1 MMDPHDIRRVWS
13 NENDVMLT
21 EDRPLFF
28 GESGACV
35 DRIEA
40 ASVVILPLC
49 YEHAVSYGTG
59 TREGPLHLLEASAQL
74 EVMDEETFRDWR
86 DIGIF
91 TVEPLWPDPENPERA
106 VEEMYSSAL
115 TVLQQGKRLLCLG
128 GDHAVSIGP
137 IRAASEMYPD
147 IGVLQIDAH
156 LDLRN
161 TWNGSP
167 LNHACVMRRVV
178 EDMKLPTVQ
187 VGIRSV
193 SPEEHRFVLEKG
205 LRPIYAAGIDPFD
218 DSWMDEAIDRLPEHV
233 YVTIDLDG
241 LDPSVMPGVGTPEPG
256 GLSYRQILALLRR
269 LGEKR
274 RVVAADINE
283 LSKIPHTQVSEFT
296 AAKIAVKIFVH
307 CFAPSNRSS

>member
-1 MMDPHDIRRVWS
+1 
-13 NENDVMLT
+13 MLT
-21 EDRPLFF
+21 ADRYPVF

-35 DRIEA
+35 DRIED

-59 TREGPLHLLEASAQL
+59 TREGPLHLLEASSQL

-86 DIGIF
+86 DIGIY
-91 TVEPLWPDPENPERA
+91 TLEPLWPDPEDPDRA
-106 VEEMYSSAL
+106 VEQMYARAL
-115 TVLQQGKRLLCLG
+115 EWMQQRKRLLSLG

-137 IRAASEMYPD
+137 IRAASHIYPD
-147 IGVLQIDAH
+147 LGVLQIDAH
-156 LDLRN
+156 LDLRDS
-161 TWNGSP
+161 WNGSP

-178 EDMKLPTVQ
+178 EDMGLPVVQ
-187 VGIRSV
+187 VGIRSF

-205 LRPIYAAGIDPFD
+205 LRPIYAAGIDPSD
-218 DSWMDEAIDRLPEHV
+218 DSWLAEAIDRLPEHV

-241 LDPSVMPGVGTPEPG
+241 LDPAVMPGVGTPEPG
-256 GLSYRQILALLRR
+256 GISYRQIVSLLRR

-274 RVVAADINE
+274 CVVAADINE

-296 AAKIAVKIFVH
+296 AAKIA
-307 CFAPSNRSS
+307 